1 MAANPTSLAELRGIQ
16 PGPRESQLP
25 AVSMGFA
32 NLASFELLQRG
43 AKLMASSSLV
53 PAQFQGNVANC
64 TIALNMAT
72 RMGADPLMVMQ
83 NLYIVHGRPGWS
95 SQFLIACFNQCGR
108 FSSIRYEFVGKE
120 GTDNWGCRAWAL
132 EVATKERIQ
141 SSLITLALAKKE
153 GWYGKKDS
161 KWQSIPEH
169 MLMLRSAAWLV
180 RTHAPEIAM
189 GLQTREELVDVID
202 VTPGTDGVY
211 EMSTKSGG
219 IVIDDAAAEAPANE
233 TVPGLS
239 FKELEGAIL
248 DATSV
253 EHLNE
258 IMRQV
263 PTLLDEGERAELA
276 AMVAV
281 RRAEF
286 EGE

>member
-1 MAANPTSLAELRGIQ
+1 MATNPTSLAELRGIHA
-16 PGPRESQLP
+16 GPREAELP
-25 AVSMGFA
+25 AVTMGFGS
-32 NLASFELLQRG
+32 LQSFELLQRG

-108 FSSIRYEFVGKE
+108 FTSIRYEFVGKP
-120 GTDNWGCRAWAL
+120 GSDDWGCRAWATEL
-132 EVATKERIQ
+132 STKERIQ
-141 SSLITLALAKKE
+141 SSLITIGLAKRE

-189 GLQTREELVDVID
+189 GLQTREEMIDVID
-202 VTPGTDGVY
+202 VTPDSDGKY
-211 EMSTKSGG
+211 SMT
-219 IVIDDAAAEAPANE
+219 
-233 TVPGLS
+233 
-239 FKELEGAIL
+239 
-248 DATSV
+248 
-253 EHLNE
+253 
-258 IMRQV
+258 
-263 PTLLDEGERAELA
+263 LDEQRGDGEPPAPTFDQVDRAIRGATHVDGLVYPRTLIERMPAGEDREELVAMAQVREAELRA
-276 AMVAV
+276 AP
-281 RRAEF
+281 E
-286 EGE
+286 EPES